1 MAIPKRQY
9 RNNKNVSVPQRLQ
22 AFEEI
27 FKISGIGSTM
37 RSNTF
42 DILGVNVFQ
51 YLSFKVILSC

>member
-9 RNNKNVSVPQRLQ
+9 RNNKNVSVPQRFQ
-22 AFEEI
+22 ALEEI
-27 FKISGIGSTM
+27 FKISGISSAM